1 MGRWPGRIRRTL
13 LAALVT
19 GAVAVPVSAAAH
31 PDVPAPPP
39 ARTGPVTAGS
49 LDSAY
54 DANRAVAREAARMAA
69 GFGATGRAR
78 ELREMA
84 ADGRTFLH
92 FDARGSGRAV
102 EVFGDLARARRIA
115 VLVPGSDTSLD
126 TYDRFR
132 AGALALR
139 DRLGGRAA
147 VVAWLGYET
156 PATVSAAVAT
166 PGRAEE
172 AAPRLVDAVRELR
185 SLGSGGHRPSVT
197 LLCHSYGSVVCGRA
211 AGALRGPAAV
221 SDLVLVGSPGTGAD
235 SASGL
240 GTRARV
246 WAARGGG
253 DWIAHVPHVSAGF
266 FGTTVGLGADPVSPG
281 FGARV
286 FAAGAGGHSD
296 YFRPGTPSLAGMARI
311 VLGSDPRTGD
321 LRGAAAS
328 QASDGSPSS
337 PVSPAGVSDVTE
349 ASHA

>member
-1 MGRWPGRIRRTL
+1 MGRWPGRIRRAL

-31 PDVPAPPP
+31 PDIPAPPP
-39 ARTGPVTAGS
+39 ARTGSVTAGS
-49 LDSAY
+49 LDTTY
-54 DANRAVAREAARMAA
+54 DANRDVAREAARMATEY
-69 GFGATGRAR
+69 GATGRAR

-84 ADGRTFLH
+84 STGRTFLH

-102 EVFGDLARARRIA
+102 EVFGDLTRARRIA

-139 DRLGGRAA
+139 DRLGARAA
-147 VVAWLGYET
+147 VVAWLGY
-156 PATVSAAVAT
+156 AT
-166 PGRAEE
+166 PDTVGPAVTTTGRAEE

-185 SLGSGGHRPSVT
+185 LLRTDGPRPSVT

-235 SASGL
+235 RVSEL

-246 WAARGGG
+246 WAARGDG
-253 DWIAHVPHVSAGF
+253 DWISHVPHVSAGF
-266 FGTTVGLGADPVSPG
+266 FGTTVGFGADPVSPG

-286 FAAGAGGHSD
+286 FSAGDGGHSD
-296 YFRPGTPSLAGMARI
+296 YFRPGTPSLAAMTRI
-311 VLGSDPRTGD
+311 VLGTEP
-321 LRGAAAS
+321 GAEHK
-328 QASDGSPSS
+328 
-337 PVSPAGVSDVTE
+337 PADVSDVTE
-349 ASHA
+349 APHA